1 MTQTEKDALNSVY
14 SRMYE
19 SALQLDAAL
28 NSGGYECDWGWYNH
42 GIDPNTGDVVPY
54 PVPVFTVYGVGGI
67 AITPE
72 GSVFDSR
79 LSKIKLM
86 SMNPETV
93 FSGRR
98 AEVYDMENG
107 ETVVFSSGDDVKTF
121 ISRLF
126 LTPSDDFRVCVYMPG
141 AVSFNEFRSLLAE
154 FAVREEETD
163 EE

>member
-1 MTQTEKDALNSVY
+1 MTQTEKETLERVY
-14 SRMYE
+14 SELYS

-28 NSGGYECDWGWYNH
+28 NSGGFESDWGWYNH
-42 GIDPNTGDVVPY
+42 GVDPCTGDVVPY
-54 PVPVFTVYGVGGI
+54 PVPVFRICRVGGL

-72 GSVFDSR
+72 GSVFDAR
-79 LSKIKLM
+79 LTKIKLM

-107 ETVVFSSGDDVKTF
+107 ETRVFSSGDDVKTF
-121 ISRLF
+121 ISKIF
-126 LTPSDDFRVCVYMPG
+126 LIPSDDFRVCIYMPG
-141 AVSFNEFRSLLAE
+141 AATFNEFRALLAE
-154 FAVREEETD
+154 FSVREEENG